1 MDRSDEHFT
10 PRHSTEQ
17 AAYLLL
23 ASAMAAAYLL
33 GAALRIALVS
43 GAPFPNLPQ
52 GIVQIHFGFDQMSH
66 IGLALTLAGYAGLLL
81 LAFESGGSLR
91 GLRRALAKANA
102 LVGTRLGPVLIALA
116 FACLFYLL
124 RNEFVNQDGRAF
136 LDRFLRDVPTKG
148 AHVTHD
154 EMWELY
160 IHSKAWYWAS
170 TRLGWTLIQTYQRIS
185 IAAGALFV
193 FVLLRLCCIVSP
205 KNPFALILAIIAGG
219 FMQLFFGDVENYT
232 LTAVLVITYLYL
244 GMIHLR
250 GGVHLTAPSAALAL
264 AITFHLL
271 AGFLIPSLL
280 YLYWRAMRT
289 HGWHTA
295 LLPGGVFAAIIGA
308 TLAFFHLNN
317 LPISALFYDSH
328 AMGHGGHI
336 LLMLARPSAT
346 YYWQQL
352 NLLALLFPSFLLIF
366 PLLAYGRMPANPT
379 NLFLGIATL
388 FLLLLQFSWNAT
400 LGVYYDWNLFAIPSI
415 PFSLLVWSNF
425 VANVRIPLKANVGLV
440 IAGLAALHTF
450 AWILSNR
457 LYGFL

>member
-1 MDRSDEHFT
+1 MDRSDKYLT
-10 PRHSTEQ
+10 PKRSTEQ
-17 AAYLLL
+17 VAYLLL
-23 ASAMAAAYLL
+23 AAAMGATYLL
-33 GAALRIALVS
+33 GAALRTALVS
-43 GAPFPNLPQ
+43 GAPLPDLPQ
-52 GIVQIHFGFDQMSH
+52 SILQIHFGFDQLSH
-66 IGLALTLAGYAGLLL
+66 IGLALALAGYAGLLV
-81 LAFESGGSLR
+81 LAFHSGGSLR
-91 GLRRALAKANA
+91 EVRRALDKANA
-102 LVGTRLGPVLIALA
+102 LASTRLGSVLIALA

-170 TRLGWTLIQTYQRIS
+170 TRLGWTLIQTYQRLS
-185 IAAGALFV
+185 IAAGASFV
-193 FVLLRLCCIVSP
+193 FVLLRLCFIVSP
-205 KNPFALILAIIAGG
+205 KNPFALFLAITAGG

-232 LTAVLVITYLYL
+232 LTAVLVLAYLYL
-244 GMIHLR
+244 GIAHLR
-250 GGVHLTAPSAALAL
+250 CGAPLVAPSAVLAL

-280 YLYWRAMRT
+280 YLWWRAMRT
-289 HGWHTA
+289 HGWRAT
-295 LLPGGVFAAIIGA
+295 LLPGAVFAAIVGA

-317 LPISALFYDSH
+317 LPISALFYQSH
-328 AMGHGGHI
+328 ALGHGGHI
-336 LLMLARPSAT
+336 LLMLARPSLI

-352 NLLALLFPSFLLIF
+352 NLLALLFPSFLLAI
-366 PLLAYGRMPANPT
+366 PLLVYRRMPATPT
-379 NLFLGIATL
+379 SVFLGIATV
-388 FLLLLQFSWNAT
+388 FLLLLQFTWNAT
-400 LGVYYDWNLFAIPSI
+400 LGVYNDWNLFAIPSI

-425 VANVRIPLKANVGLV
+425 VANVRIPHKANVGLV
-440 IAGLAALHTF
+440 IAGFAALHTF